1 MKGVS
6 GAKIK
11 EGGMIEVDNQI
22 LLKLYSLYQK
32 ELYLYLYSLCGDR
45 HLAEDL
51 LHETFLKALLAL
63 PDGHGNMRAWLYMV
77 ARNLFYNQ
85 QKKKSREILM
95 DEQIYP
101 LEEKTEKGLPEKI
114 FEEEDRRM
122 LYQAI
127 RRLDIKKREIIQ
139 MQYFGGMSQKEI
151 AAILHITP
159 ENVRVL
165 AYRAKKELKKYLES
179 YEMENV

>member
-1 MKGVS
+1 M
-6 GAKIK
+6 
-11 EGGMIEVDNQI
+11 DNEI

-63 PDGHGNMRAWLYMV
+63 PEGHTNMRAWLYMV

-85 QKKKSREILM
+85 QKKKSREIL
-95 DEQIYP
+95 
-101 LEEKTEKGLPEKI
+101 TEVQDHFPEKKA
-114 FEEEDRRM
+114 EEDLLEKILQEENRRI

-127 RRLDIKKREIIQ
+127 RRLDIKKREVIQ

-151 AAILHITP
+151 AAVLHITP

-165 AYRAKKELKKYLES
+165 AYRAKKDLKKYMEES
-179 YEMENV
+179 EKSGSAGREEELK